1 MKVCGCDREREASP
15 FIPIVV
21 SIVAA
26 ILWAAFMLLHILF
39 WSSNF
44 DWLQNLAIIV
54 LSLVI
59 MGCIVGLMWVFWVFK
74 RA

>member
-1 MKVCGCDREREASP
+1 VVVTEREASP

>member
-1 MKVCGCDREREASP
+1 VVVTEREDSP

>member
-1 MKVCGCDREREASP
+1 VTEREAGP

-21 SIVAA
+21 SIVAT
-26 ILWAAFMLLHILF
+26 ILWAAFMLLYILF

-44 DWLQNLAIIV
+44 DWLQNLAVIV

-59 MGCIVGLMWVFWVFK
+59 IGCIVGLMWVFWIFK

>member
-1 MKVCGCDREREASP
+1 MTNKEATP

-21 SIVAA
+21 TLVACICWA
-26 ILWAAFMLLHILF
+26 IFMLLHILF

-44 DWLQNLAIIV
+44 DLFQNIVIIIA
-54 LSLVI
+54 SLVVT
-59 MGCIVGLMWVFWVFK
+59 GCVTGLMWVFWAFR

>member
-1 MKVCGCDREREASP
+1 MTEREDSP
-15 FIPIVV
+15 FVPIIV
-21 SIVAA
+21 SIVSA
-26 ILWAAFMLLHILF
+26 ILWAMFMLLHIF
-39 WSSNF
+39 VIKF